1 MTVFSP
7 SVQCLGHTFD
17 DTVSIGAL
25 SDEVEAW
32 GSAGCY
38 AASPGFVND
47 HGGPI
52 SRSVLGSVPQSYFD
66 NCRALGMLPN
76 IDIRIHRLNVGE
88 YPAVPGWHCDGAL
101 RETYFAQPD
110 VERIR
115 VRDTILATV
124 STDELGVSNFEILD
138 TDHEVD
144 VDADEPGIWRKV
156 DASIPE
162 NALRVSTQDGVL
174 YQIGATTL
182 HRCSPAR
189 VRGWRLFFRM
199 SMWHRDYLGDGG
211 KKAYSQQ
218 VYVTTEG
225 GGW

>member
-1 MTVFSP
+1 MTIFTP
-7 SVQCLGHTFD
+7 SVQCLASFAG
-17 DTVSIGAL
+17 TVSVEAL
-25 SDEVEAW
+25 SREVEAW

-38 AASPGFVND
+38 AASPEFVRAS
-47 HGGPI
+47 GGPI
-52 SRSVLGSVPQSYFD
+52 SRDILWSVPESYFEK
-66 NCRALGMLPN
+66 CEALGMLPN
-76 IDIRIHRLNVGE
+76 IDVRIHRLNVGE

-101 RETYFAQPD
+101 RETFFAQPD

-115 VRDTILATV
+115 VRDTVLATV

-138 TDHEVD
+138 VDHEVE

-162 NALRVSTQDGVL
+162 AARRVSTQDGVL
-174 YQIGATTL
+174 YQIGAKTL

-199 SMWHRDYLGDGG
+199 SMWHRDYLGAGG

-218 VYVTTEG
+218 VYVTSEG
-225 GGW
+225 DGW